1 MLAKKGIIKDQIRE
15 RISAIYAGA
24 CKSPPLSLMHNVL
37 TELAVEL
44 CAVLEQSAMNLN
56 KIELF

>member
-1 MLAKKGIIKDQIRE
+1 MKVKIFLNTSGSSSK
-15 RISAIYAGA
+15 YAGA